1 MNRISDTLREM
12 ADNLDRDFW
21 GQQHHVAEIL
31 AKMIWEILK
40 RKPKEGDYSINQERP
55 NAR

>member
-1 MNRISDTLREM
+1 MEKISDTLRRM
-12 ADNLDRDFW
+12 ADELDRDFW

-40 RKPKEGDYSINQERP
+40 RKPKEGDIPLNQETP
-55 NAR
+55 